1 VTDTLPSG
9 LRFVSGSGTGW
20 VCTAS
25 GQAVT
30 CVHTGALDVG
40 ASTTYDLVV
49 DVLPN
54 AIPSVVNT
62 ATVSTPSVETDL
74 TNNTAVDPTEV
85 LPQVELALVKRLG
98 QFDPAT
104 MLATWVIAVTND
116 GPNVSQN
123 PIVVTDVLPAG
134 LTYLSA
140 AGSGWVCGVAGQTVT
155 CTFAGAVPVGRT
167 VAFELVTRAS
177 GSPGTVID
185 NHAFLTD
192 HVDRN
197 PTNDRSTASL
207 ELPATGMHPHT
218 GADTASLLLL
228 ALLAGMVGIVLVS
241 AGRRRTQRSG

>member
-1 VTDTLPSG
+1 M
-9 LRFVSGSGTGW
+9 
-20 VCTAS
+20 
-25 GQAVT
+25 
-30 CVHTGALDVG
+30 
-40 ASTTYDLVV
+40 
-49 DVLPN
+49 
-54 AIPSVVNT
+54 
-62 ATVSTPSVETDL
+62 ETDL

-85 LPQVELALVKRLG
+85 LPDVELGLVKDLG

-104 MLATWVIAVTND
+104 MLATWVIAVTNN

-134 LTYLSA
+134 LTFVSA
-140 AGSGWVCGVAGQTVT
+140 TGTGWVCGVAGQTVT

-185 NHAFLTD
+185 NQAFLTD
-192 HVDRN
+192 HVDRV
-197 PTNDRSTASL
+197 PTNDRSTARL
-207 ELPATGMHPHT
+207 ELPPTGTHPHT

-241 AGRRRTQRSG
+241 AGRRRTERSG